1 MSRMCSY
8 TERVSLQS
16 GGGPSM
22 ALCTCLLSLMKRPGR
37 GTDNLTR
44 HWRRCQSWTCAQLCL
59 TLCDPMDGSPPG
71 SSALL
76 GGFFTTEPRGK
87 HLEDQKTSSSTTW
100 GQHIP
105 DQWKFFYFTLRECS
119 KPGETVSHQALWLS
133 KLSDLSEETIYSEDQ
148 PSDHLEGG

>member
-1 MSRMCSY
+1 MCSY

-59 TLCDPMDGSPPG
+59 TLCDPMDGSPLHC

>member
-37 GTDNLTR
+37 GTDNLTW

-105 DQWKFFYFTLRECS
+105 DQWKFFYFTLRVYAASLERLSAIRPSGFPSFQICLK
-119 KPGETVSHQALWLS
+119 KPYTVRISHQ
-133 KLSDLSEETIYSEDQ
+133 TI
-148 PSDHLEGG
+148 